1 MSILFIYVDGC
12 DTPTYTLRPPGMAW
26 RPEKG
31 DLSWRVENMAGQVID
46 EYHPR
51 HSVKGAPMLILKVKL
66 RSVYGRHAIYPVN
79 DAAAGLAAVAGTA
92 TLTPSVLN
100 IAKAQL
106 GAAVLVEEGDAD
118 RVAELMKAAA

>member
-1 MSILFIYVDGC
+1 MTTLFVYMDGS
-12 DTPTYTLRPPGMAW
+12 DTPTYWLDANVSW

-31 DLSWRVENMAGQVID
+31 DISWRIEDRFGHVID

-51 HSVKGAPMLILKVKL
+51 HSVKGSPMLILKVKL